1 MSSPVTAIVLAAG
14 QGTRMRSSRAKVLH
28 EAAGWPLLRHV
39 LAAVRALEPA
49 RITVVVGH
57 QADQVRAAVADL
69 PVEFVLQAE
78 QRGTG
83 HAVLQARAQVL
94 AASGPVLIL
103 YGDVPCVRPTTLS
116 RLEDTFRRSGRPLAM
131 ATARVA
137 DPAGYGRVVRDA
149 RGEVLRVVEHKD
161 ASEAERALDEINT
174 GLYMVDA
181 RFLAA
186 WLARV
191 EQGGSRASSA
201 LTGEVYLT
209 DLVALAAQQGGVAAL
224 EVADAEEVLGV
235 NTREEL
241 ARAAARLRADI
252 ARRHMAA
259 GVTIVD
265 PERTYIDAG
274 VEIGP
279 DTIVH
284 PGAHLRGRTRIGA
297 GATIDV
303 GAVLTDMVVGDGTEI
318 LPYCVLEQSEVGAG
332 ARLGPHTRIRPGCH
346 LADGVHVGNFVEL
359 KKTTIGPGS
368 KANHL
373 TYLGDATIGAGVNI
387 GAGTITCNYDGARK
401 HQTVIEDGA
410 FIGSDSQLVAPVT
423 VGKDAYVASGSSIT
437 EDVPPGA
444 LAIARSRQVNKP
456 GWVAARGPKRG
467 SAGHPTEKAG
477 AVSGATRETAARTPA
492 DKRGSR

>member
-1 MSSPVTAIVLAAG
+1 MSSPITVVVLAAG

-28 EAAGWPLLRHV
+28 EAAGWPMLRHV
-39 LAAVRALEPA
+39 LVAVQALEPA
-49 RITVVVGH
+49 GITVVVGH
-57 QADQVRAAVADL
+57 QADQVQAAVTDL

-83 HAVLQARAQVL
+83 HAVLQARAAV
-94 AASGPVLIL
+94 ASATGPVLIL
-103 YGDVPCVRPTTLS
+103 YGDVPCVRAATLS
-116 RLEDTFRRSGRPLAM
+116 RLEDTFRRAGRPLAI
-131 ATARVA
+131 ATTRLA
-137 DPAGYGRVVRDA
+137 DPTGYGRIVRDP

-161 ASEAERALDEINT
+161 AAEAERALVEVNT

-191 EQGGSRASSA
+191 ESGGAKASSA

-224 EVADAEEVLGV
+224 ELADAEEVLGV

-241 ARAAARLRADI
+241 ARAAERLRADI
-252 ARRHMAA
+252 ARRHMAS

-265 PERTYIDAG
+265 PARTYIDAG
-274 VEIGP
+274 VVIGP
-279 DTIVH
+279 DTVVH
-284 PGAHLRGRTRIGA
+284 AGAHLRGRTRIGA
-297 GATIDV
+297 SVRIDV
-303 GAVLTDMVVGDGTEI
+303 GAVLTDMTVGDGTEI
-318 LPYCVLEQSEVGAG
+318 LPYCVLERSEVGAG
-332 ARLGPHTRIRPGCH
+332 ARLGPHARVRPECR

-359 KKTTIGPGS
+359 KKTTLGRGS

-373 TYLGDATIGAGVNI
+373 AYLGDATIGADVNI

-423 VGKDAYVASGSSIT
+423 VGKDAYVASGSSVT

-444 LAIARSRQVNKP
+444 LAIARSRQVNKA
-456 GWVAARGPKRG
+456 GWVGARGPKR
-467 SAGHPTEKAG
+467 SK
-477 AVSGATRETAARTPA
+477 
-492 DKRGSR
+492 